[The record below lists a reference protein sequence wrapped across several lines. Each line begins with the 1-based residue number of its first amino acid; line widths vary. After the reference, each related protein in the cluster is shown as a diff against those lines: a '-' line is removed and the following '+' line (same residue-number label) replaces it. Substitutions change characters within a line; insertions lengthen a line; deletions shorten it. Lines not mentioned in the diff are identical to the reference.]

1 MEHAIETAPGA
12 RRRRT
17 CLAALALL
25 RGGLGRRG
33 RAGGVGGGLRPR
45 LRPGRPWRREQ
56 RPGRRSRGLLPGLL
70 PGLGQ
75 AADLA
80 PGPRLA
86 LLEAAAPAR
95 TDRLAPVEPVA
106 ELSSPRVSGLAWRSG
121 ASCPET
127 GLGTFR
133 GRRLDVNVAFAGP
146 HETWDAML
154 DHFSTS
160 RFKALANA
168 TPQFVVSLPMLPK
181 SADGQLAR
189 CAAGAFDGHFRQF
202 GALFARIGAG
212 QAVVRLG
219 WEANKSR
226 PWSPETAADV
236 PDYVACFRREA
247 RALKS
252 AAPGLKVEWTVG
264 RISSVRFNLMNMYP
278 GDAHVDHL
286 GLHYYDN
293 VGPKIS
299 TQAAWDQHYDATWY
313 GGPRGL
319 GRWLRE
325 AKARGKR
332 LAVSEWGV
340 WDQGSLAKADNPVYV
355 ENMHRFFRNNAASIA
370 YENYYNCPTSHQLY
384 PSTRF
389 TRPGPGT
396 RSSGRPAGQ

>member
-1 MEHAIETAPGA
+1 
-12 RRRRT
+12 
-17 CLAALALL
+17 
-25 RGGLGRRG
+25 
-33 RAGGVGGGLRPR
+33 
-45 LRPGRPWRREQ
+45 
-56 RPGRRSRGLLPGLL
+56 
-70 PGLGQ
+70 
-75 AADLA
+75 
-80 PGPRLA
+80 
-86 LLEAAAPAR
+86 
-95 TDRLAPVEPVA
+95 
-106 ELSSPRVSGLAWRSG
+106 
-121 ASCPET
+121 
-127 GLGTFR
+127 
-133 GRRLDVNVAFAGP
+133 
-146 HETWDAML
+146 
-154 DHFSTS
+154 
-160 RFKALANA
+160 
-168 TPQFVVSLPMLPK
+168 
-181 SADGQLAR
+181 
-189 CAAGAFDGHFRQF
+189 
-202 GALFARIGAG
+202 
-212 QAVVRLG
+212 VVRLG

-319 GRWLRE
+319 GRWLAA
-325 AKARGKR
+325 AKSRGKR

-370 YENYYNCPTSHQLY
+370 YENYYNCSTKHQLH

-389 TRPGPGT
+389 TKARA
-396 RSSGRPAGQ
+396 RYKELW